1 MRHRSATAALTKR
14 QSEAYPAD
22 GGDPLRC
29 FTSARNPS
37 INCTAPA
44 NGDVFGPPYIM
55 NNVPVVSWA
64 TAAATEN
71 DPNPTASDAWPTRGI
86 PGALVTT
93 PTGSD
98 GFAPANYINYT
109 VNNFGGNCSQSHN
122 FNTYSLGTASY
133 VTGVP
138 FGGNVGTR
146 DALVLEG
153 FSYANPS
160 TLERYYYVSGLG
172 RVRENNAQRTSGGQT
187 PYNQKGQNLDRNQE
201 KAVNSSVIYANG
213 NHGGCPQGSAITLH

>member
-1 MRHRSATAALTKR
+1 VRHRSATAALTKR

-64 TAAATEN
+64 TVAATEN

-98 GFAPANYINYT
+98 GFAPANYMNYT

-122 FNTYSLGTASY
+122 FS
-133 VTGVP
+133 P
-138 FGGNVGTR
+138 VGTGIAAR
-146 DALVLEG
+146 PPVRSEHARFAHSAPL
-153 FSYANPS
+153 
-160 TLERYYYVSGLG
+160 LG
-172 RVRENNAQRTSGGQT
+172 
-187 PYNQKGQNLDRNQE
+187 
-201 KAVNSSVIYANG
+201 I
-213 NHGGCPQGSAITLH
+213 

>member
-1 MRHRSATAALTKR
+1 L
-14 QSEAYPAD
+14 Y
-22 GGDPLRC
+22 
-29 FTSARNPS
+29 
-37 INCTAPA
+37 I
-44 NGDVFGPPYIM
+44 FGPHQPLPQDIEETCSNYSEKSPPDRHQRHCFFR
-55 NNVPVVSWA
+55 N
-64 TAAATEN
+64 
-71 DPNPTASDAWPTRGI
+71 
-86 PGALVTT
+86 LV
-93 PTGSD
+93 
-98 GFAPANYINYT
+98 
-109 VNNFGGNCSQSHN
+109 
-122 FNTYSLGTASY
+122 NTYSLGTASY